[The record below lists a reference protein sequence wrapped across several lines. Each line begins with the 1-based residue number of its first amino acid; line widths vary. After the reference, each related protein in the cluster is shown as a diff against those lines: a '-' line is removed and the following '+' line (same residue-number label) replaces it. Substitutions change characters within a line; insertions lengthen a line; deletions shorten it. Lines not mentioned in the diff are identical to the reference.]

1 MSEQKIGRIERRW
14 ILGALMLTMFLA
26 AMDSTIVSTA
36 IPQIVADLGG
46 FAWIGWV
53 FSIYLL
59 FQMVCIP
66 VYSKLA
72 DLHGRKPILVFGTV
86 VFLTGSCCCALAWN
100 MPSLIAF
107 RGLQGLGAGAI
118 MATVATLVGDMY
130 TVRERAA
137 IQGWLSSVWG
147 VAAIAGPTIGGA
159 FVE

>member
-1 MSEQKIGRIERRW
+1 
-14 ILGALMLTMFLA
+14 
-26 AMDSTIVSTA
+26 
-36 IPQIVADLGG
+36 
-46 FAWIGWV
+46 
-53 FSIYLL
+53 
-59 FQMVCIP
+59 
-66 VYSKLA
+66 
-72 DLHGRKPILVFGTV
+72 
-86 VFLTGSCCCALAWN
+86 